1 MSVRTRVAPSPTGD
15 PHVGNAY
22 VALFNYC
29 FAKKH
34 GGSLVLRIEDT
45 DRERSTEH
53 SEREILRALEWVGA
67 SWDEGP
73 DVGGDHGP
81 YRQSE
86 RGEIY
91 RKYASRLL
99 DAGHAFRCFCT
110 PERLTELRREQ
121 MARKEQTGYDGRCLS
136 LGAAEVNSRVAA
148 GEPHVVRMKVPRQGQ
163 CVFQDYL
170 RGTVEIPWSQ
180 VDMQVLLKSDGMP
193 TYHLANV
200 VDDHLME
207 ISHVIRGEEWI
218 NSVPKHVLLYQHLGW
233 DVPVLCH
240 LPLLRNPDKSK
251 LSKRKNPT
259 SINYYRRLGILPEA
273 LLNFLGLMG
282 FSMPDGRERFALDEM
297 VNAFDLERVS
307 LGSPVFDLAK
317 LRWLNGQWI
326 RSLST
331 QEFGARVQGW
341 VLNEEYLS
349 RITPLIQERVETLS
363 ELVPLA
369 DYLLGDRPALSAE
382 MLAHKSLAG
391 DDVKKLLQFA
401 LWRLEPLTER
411 WQRGALHDALND
423 LATEMGM
430 RIRDFLA
437 PIFIAIAGRSVALPL
452 FDSLEILGSDLT
464 RARIRDAI
472 DVLGGV
478 GSKVQRRLEK
488 EYQTLGQQQAKEQAK
503 EQTKD

>member
-1 MSVRTRVAPSPTGD
+1 MSVRTRIAPSPTGD

-34 GGSLVLRIEDT
+34 GGSFVLRIEDT
-45 DRERSTEH
+45 DRERSSEH
-53 SEREILRALEWVGA
+53 SEREILRALRWVGV

-86 RGEIY
+86 RGKIY
-91 RKYASRLL
+91 GEYTSRLL
-99 DAGHAFRCFCT
+99 DDGHAFRCFCT
-110 PERLTELRREQ
+110 PERLAEMRREQ
-121 MARKEQTGYDGRCLS
+121 TARKEQTGYDGRCLS
-136 LGAAEVNSRVAA
+136 LAVAEVDARVAA
-148 GEPHVVRMKVPRQGQ
+148 GESHVVRMKVPTEGQ
-163 CVFQDYL
+163 CEFHDYF
-170 RGTVEIPWSQ
+170 RGRVEIPWSQ
-180 VDMQVLLKSDGMP
+180 VDMQILLKSDAMP

-200 VDDHLME
+200 VDDHLMA
-207 ISHVIRGEEWI
+207 ISHVIRGEDWI
-218 NSVPKHVLLYQHLGW
+218 NSVPKHVLLYRYFRW
-233 DVPVLCH
+233 EPPVFCH

-282 FSMPDGRERFALDEM
+282 FSMPDGRERFALDDM

-326 RSLST
+326 RSLT
-331 QEFGARVQGW
+331 AEEFDQRVQGW
-341 VLNEEYLS
+341 VLNEPYLA
-349 RITPLIQERVETLS
+349 RITPLIQERVDTLS
-363 ELVPLA
+363 ELAPLA
-369 DYLLGDRPALSAE
+369 DYLLGDRRALTAE
-382 MLAHKSLAG
+382 MLSHKSLAA
-391 DDVKKLLQFA
+391 DDVKKVLQFS
-401 LWRLEPLTER
+401 LWRLEALTDR
-411 WQRGALHDALND
+411 WQRSELHDALND
-423 LATEMGM
+423 LAAQMGL
-430 RIRDFLA
+430 RIREFLA
-437 PIFIAIAGRSVALPL
+437 PIFIAISGRSVALPL

-478 GSKVQRRLEK
+478 GSKARRRLEK
-488 EYQTLGQQQAKEQAK
+488 EYDAGLAKHQIELDK
-503 EQTKD
+503 RGP